1 MRNGYYTAYQ
11 GKEFEIGRIKNGLL
25 AKTCTYRLRSTDASD
40 VDNYGFYEYKPGI
53 YLKNVTKGDVGEVL
67 YITTYVR
74 FDGIDYRLDGGNEI
88 YGYVINIPRE
98 EYVTSFKNF
107 KSEAYDKYNSI
118 IEVIIPSDEVEEIW
132 EEKQISTSFF
142 D

>member
-40 VDNYGFYEYKPGI
+40 VENYGFYEYKPGI
-53 YLKNVTKGDVGEVL
+53 YLKIVTKDDVGEVL
-67 YITTYVR
+67 FISSYLRFQGKVYDARFIPGEGYKIWVR
-74 FDGIDYRLDGGNEI
+74 RSDYDSSWGHEVIDYE
-88 YGYVINIPRE
+88 
-98 EYVTSFKNF
+98 K
-107 KSEAYDKYNSI
+107 
-118 IEVIIPSDEVEEIW
+118 IEVSIMITAEEVEEFW
-132 EEKQISTSFF
+132 EEIQMSTTFF

>member
-1 MRNGYYTAYQ
+1 MRKGYYTSYQ
-11 GKEFEIGRIKNGLL
+11 GKEFQIIKKGMGVF
-25 AKTCTYRLRSTDASD
+25 KLRSTDASD
-40 VDNYGFYEYKPGI
+40 VVNYGFYKLEPESEI
-53 YLKNVTKGDVGEVL
+53 YLKVVTKDDVGEVL

-118 IEVIIPSDEVEEIW
+118 IEIIIPSDKVEEIW